1 MSINF
6 NAIANPYANLTIT
19 PHLFDDLAGSSAAA
33 VTEFFNRYPDL
44 AKNREF
50 VEALR
55 MKRNEVARERY
66 GYGAKAWDKL
76 TTYTVVLPVRG
87 SLYSRI
93 FPVYM
98 RTLEHPEGVMY
109 PQANRP
115 VIAITPKG
123 KMCMYVGNE
132 KVVNAYSW
140 SEKDFNKKCKNPL
153 PIGIYTE
160 DGKVNLAEAAAYI
173 VDETDRQ
180 DFVEFFQDFP
190 TDLIL
195 AKTPLEHRE
204 AILVTQEMVDAG
216 FDWLID
222 EWVAELDKDGNYYI
236 PGEVIT
242 PVAVNDGVIL
252 GREMYRIEAVAFDD
266 THVCVG

>member
-1 MSINF
+1 MKF
-6 NAIANPYANLTIT
+6 TTIANPYASTLTINE
-19 PHLFDDLAGSSAAA
+19 HLFVDLACSNAAT
-33 VTEFFNRYPDL
+33 VTEFFNKYPEL
-44 AKNREF
+44 AKIREF

-87 SLYSRI
+87 NLYNKI

-98 RTLEHPEGVMY
+98 RTLEHPEGVIY
-109 PQANRP
+109 PQTHRP

-123 KMCMYVGNE
+123 KMCMYVGDE

-140 SEKDFNKKCKNPL
+140 SEKDFAKKCKNPL
-153 PIGIYTE
+153 PIGIYTSL
-160 DGKVNLAEAAAYI
+160 GKTNLAEAAAYI
-173 VDETDRQ
+173 VDEADRQ

-204 AILVTQEMVDAG
+204 AILVTKEMVDDG

-236 PGEVIT
+236 PNEVIT

-266 THVCVG
+266 THMCVG